1 MAISEYLERRLR
13 GSWTE
18 GGLDNGA
25 GHVDIGQIYQSKVSY
40 SWSSNDI
47 SFYLGAT
54 QILSN
59 AVGVGLGF
67 TDLQILALRRSIFQ
81 CY

>member
-25 GHVDIGQIYQSKVSY
+25 GHVDIGQIYQSKVNY

-47 SFYLGAT
+47 ISSYLEAD

-59 AVGVGLGF
+59 AAGVGWGVR
-67 TDLQILALRRSIFQ
+67 I
-81 CY
+81 CKY